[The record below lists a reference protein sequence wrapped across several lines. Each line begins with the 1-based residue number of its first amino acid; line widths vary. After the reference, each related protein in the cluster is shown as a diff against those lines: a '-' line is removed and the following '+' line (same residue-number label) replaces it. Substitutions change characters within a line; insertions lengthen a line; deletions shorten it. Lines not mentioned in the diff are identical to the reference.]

1 MSSRVA
7 PRARLVGLDGTRGF
21 ACLCVLAVHT
31 IGQFAPSYIASWR
44 LWILSQAIVF
54 FFALSGFLIFL
65 PFVRRYA
72 AAGDLPSIRHFAAQ
86 RIRRVYPA
94 YVVTFLIANFV
105 LAAVFV
111 TNAVETGRTSSDAGS
126 GRITDPLRLLEHLTL
141 VQNFIPAELQ
151 TGNNPAWSLTT
162 ELTFY
167 LVLPLLALG
176 MFSVRA
182 GGHRARFVIACV
194 PGLLMLAVGIAG
206 KLWAQSLQ
214 SARPHLTP
222 ETAEFG
228 SNGVSVLS
236 RSLLGLA
243 DNFAFGMLAAVVFV
257 WMERGHLGRLSP
269 TVVRIVC
276 PAVWAA
282 SLLWAVHLDATGSR
296 FIGTFIALSA
306 GAYLLYVVEPAARGR
321 ASKVG
326 AFVDIRPLYFIGQI
340 SLSIYLWHFPVI
352 LLVSR
357 FGWGGSDSL
366 LGGLW
371 SLLLVGAVSI
381 VLGAVTYRLVELPGM
396 RLGRRVRPVSGVA
409 A

>member
-1 MSSRVA
+1 MSELVPVPARS
-7 PRARLVGLDGTRGF
+7 RLVGLDGTRGF

-31 IGQFAPSYIASWR
+31 IGQFAPSYVQSWR

-72 AAGDLPSIRHFAAQ
+72 AEGHLPSIRHFAGQ

-105 LAAVFV
+105 FAAVFL
-111 TNAVETGRTSSDAGS
+111 TNAVETGRPPTDAGS

-141 VQNFIPAELQ
+141 VQNFIPSELQ
-151 TGNNPAWSLTT
+151 TGNNPSWSLTT

-167 LVLPLLALG
+167 LVLPLLALA

-182 GGHRARFVIACV
+182 HGHRARMLVALV
-194 PGLLMLAVGIAG
+194 PGVLMLVVGIAG
-206 KLWAQSLQ
+206 KLWARSLQ
-214 SARPHLTP
+214 SAQPHLTS

-243 DNFAFGMLAAVVFV
+243 DNFAFGMIAAVLFV

-276 PAVWAA
+276 PIVWAA
-282 SLLWAVHLDATGSR
+282 SLLWAVHLDADGSR

-306 GAYLLYVVEPAARGR
+306 GAYLLFVVEPAARGR
-321 ASKVG
+321 ISKVG
-326 AFVDIRPLYFIGQI
+326 ALVDIKPLYFIGQI

-352 LLVSR
+352 LVVSR
-357 FGWGGSDSL
+357 LGWGGSDSII
-366 LGGLW
+366 GGLW
-371 SLLLVGAVSI
+371 SLLLVGGVSI
-381 VLGAVTYRLVELPGM
+381 ALGALTYRLVEVPGM
-396 RLGRRVRPVSGVA
+396 RLGRRVRPGVA